1 MVPEAFSMTK
11 SFELA
16 STRASFKDM
25 YLGGGGIFSGG
36 PGEVPVGKSVSL
48 QLPAYIY
55 MHGLTT
61 NYTS

>member
-1 MVPEAFSMTK
+1 MTK

-16 STRASFKDM
+16 STGASFKDM

-36 PGEVPVGKSVSL
+36 PGKVPVGKSVSL

-55 MHGLTT
+55 AWF
-61 NYTS
+61 NY